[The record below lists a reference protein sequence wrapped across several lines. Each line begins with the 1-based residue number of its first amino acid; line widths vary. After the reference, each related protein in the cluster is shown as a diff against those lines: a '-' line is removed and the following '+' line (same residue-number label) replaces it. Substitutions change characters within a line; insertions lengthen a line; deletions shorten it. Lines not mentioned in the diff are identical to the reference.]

1 MKADYL
7 CEEVNSLDGIP
18 FIDWDRLKNCTIL
31 LTGATGLIGSET
43 VFLLNYMNK
52 KKELMLKI
60 IALVR
65 DAEKAK
71 EKFQS
76 IIGDG
81 MLFFIQGSVE
91 KCPEIPGHVDYIIH
105 GASKTSSLE
114 MVNNPV
120 ETIQTTVIG
129 TNRLL
134 EIAVKKRVKG
144 FVYLSSM
151 EIYGYPGKGHHIIES
166 DIGSFS
172 PFSVRNSYPIS
183 KLMCENL
190 CVSYTKEYGVQA
202 KIVRL
207 AQTIA
212 NDADDKDTRF
222 CAYLSRCLKE
232 HKNIVLKTFGE
243 SERCYLYVGDA
254 VTAILVVLLN
264 GISGE
269 AYNVADENT
278 YCSIKELAENAAAY
292 GRVKVEYDIQSPSV
306 NGYRDTTYMYL
317 DTGKIKNLGWEP
329 VLGRR
334 CVSIYSIR
342 KKQLDDV

>member
-7 CEEVNSLDGIP
+7 CEEANSLNEIS

-52 KKELMLKI
+52 KEKLMLKI

-65 DAEKAK
+65 NTEKAK

-81 MLFFIQGSVE
+81 MLFFIQGSAE
-91 KCPEIPGHVDYIIH
+91 KCPEIPGRVDYIIH

-134 EIAVKKRVKG
+134 EIAKQKSVKG

-151 EIYGYPGKGHHIIES
+151 EIYGYPEKGHHITES

-183 KLMCENL
+183 KLMSENL
-190 CVSYTKEYGVQA
+190 CVSYAEEYGVQA

-212 NDADDKDTRF
+212 NDVDEKDTRF
-222 CAYLSRCLKE
+222 CAYLTKCLKE
-232 HKNIVLKTFGE
+232 HKNIVLKTLGE

-254 VTAILVVLLN
+254 VTAILVVLLD
-264 GISGE
+264 GISGD

-278 YCSIKELAENAAAY
+278 YCSIKELAENAASY
-292 GRVKVEYDIQSPSV
+292 GRVKVEYDIQPPSV
-306 NGYRDTTYMYL
+306 NGYPGTTYMYL
-317 DTGKIKNLGWEP
+317 DTGKIKNLGWQP
-329 VLGRR
+329 VLGEKM
-334 CVSIYSIR
+334 CKHVLNK
-342 KKQLDDV
+342 KKQFDED